1 MLMFSPLDLEE
12 NDFVPFFDESILSMN
27 PELSNLPSSLE
38 ASAAP
43 PHEMLI
49 RGKDFEDDA
58 NRHSRRSVSS
68 GVFSIREVDED
79 NEEDDQIT
87 NCDDKSAGMPTAVP
101 SSAPSAHSAS
111 SIRRTSMLRAPLS
124 KRTSISLVATT
135 NERFLDI

>member
-1 MLMFSPLDLEE
+1 MLRFSPLDLEE
-12 NDFVPFFDESILSMN
+12 NDFVPFFDESTLSIN
-27 PELSNLPSSLE
+27 PELANLPSSLE
-38 ASAAP
+38 ASAA

-58 NRHSRRSVSS
+58 NRHSRISVSS
-68 GVFSIREVDED
+68 GVFSIKEVDED
-79 NEEDDQIT
+79 NEDDDQIT
-87 NCDDKSAGMPTAVP
+87 NCDDKSAGMPTAVS
-101 SSAPSAHSAS
+101 SSAPSAQSAL